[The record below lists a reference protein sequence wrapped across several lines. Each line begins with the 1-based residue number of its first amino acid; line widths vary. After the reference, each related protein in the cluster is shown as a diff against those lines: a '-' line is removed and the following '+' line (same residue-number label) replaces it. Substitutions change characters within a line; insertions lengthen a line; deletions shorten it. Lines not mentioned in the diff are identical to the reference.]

1 MLRYFK
7 TEYWVDYNCPLLPGF
22 LVFFV
27 LSWKEPDRS
36 VWRGT
41 GHSQL
46 RLTLCF
52 LGSSHLQ
59 RDCAPVRFKLQCVN
73 VRNQGKL
80 SRWVQAWEP
89 VLLHTQA
96 MFSRFTRSRLL
107 FRALSSCLCPSSLVF
122 RIWKGRYVVYHY
134 IHVGHILQQRL
145 YWLYSRFYF
154 HLPDFLVS
162 LN

>member
-1 MLRYFK
+1 MGATLHPKCVKVRCLCVQTCASNHEDRK
-7 TEYWVDYNCPLLPGF
+7 TGRKKRNSL
-22 LVFFV
+22 
-27 LSWKEPDRS
+27 EPDRS

-52 LGSSHLQ
+52 LESSHLQ
-59 RDCAPVRFKLQCVN
+59 RDCAPVRFRLQCVN

-80 SRWVQAWEP
+80 S
-89 VLLHTQA
+89 
-96 MFSRFTRSRLL
+96 
-107 FRALSSCLCPSSLVF
+107 